1 MDKAVLKA
9 QLKQLIIEE
18 SDKSDLLTPTELQD
32 DEALFGDKS
41 RLHLD
46 SLDALQIAVALKQK
60 FGVDLKGDRAI
71 RKHMQ
76 CVTDLADFI
85 EQQQ

>member
-1 MDKAVLKA
+1 MDKSPLKA

-32 DEALFGDKS
+32 DEPLFGDMS

-46 SLDALQIAVALKQK
+46 SLDALQIAVALKQR

-76 CVTDLADFI
+76 CINDLADFV